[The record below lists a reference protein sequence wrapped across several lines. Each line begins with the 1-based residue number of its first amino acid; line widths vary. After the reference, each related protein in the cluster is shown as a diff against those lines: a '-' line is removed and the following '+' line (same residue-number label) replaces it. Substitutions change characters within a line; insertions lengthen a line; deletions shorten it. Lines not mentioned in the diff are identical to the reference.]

1 MKKIKV
7 KITAFNRYLISFRNS
22 IIKNLISFRNSIIKN
37 LISFRNSIVKNLI
50 SFINSIVNK
59 RKSFRFSIE
68 IKNFIIK
75 QLRLIRFTLEI
86 KKLLFFF
93 IRLEFMKNIKFKT
106 SVFSRYLISLIF
118 FLFSYLFYLSIPV
131 FYNYGDLQKDI
142 TTKLLKEFNLNAAL
156 SANITYKILPSPNFE
171 ISNVIL
177 STDLDKKFNE
187 FAQIKKLKIYVSIRE
202 LYSQKKLEIK
212 KIIFSEANFNVNK
225 NSFYYINEFF
235 RKKSSSKKIIIKKSK
250 IFFRKNVDKKDAIAL
265 SSIQT
270 SKIFYDKEKN
280 SNIIIIDGSI
290 FNTRYNLSFSRSIA
304 NQSSTNFK
312 ISFKQLNA
320 QINNEFLKSSEKS
333 INSEGIV
340 SIIFSGF
347 ENIINYE
354 ISDEFILFSSD
365 KISIDDQRTFFN
377 GKVNISP
384 FYYNIYV
391 DLDSMNV
398 IKFIRNFS
406 KIQNLL
412 QNKILLNKNF
422 NGKIIFDIHSL
433 PGIKLFDR
441 AKINLEIMNGKLMLN
456 NTTVTSEKIGKIF
469 FLDSVIQEK
478 NDKKF
483 FKSKFLF
490 DIIYQKK
497 FYQELQVPKSNR
509 IKLSN
514 IYLEIEQDLEVGDF
528 KINKFIFNKKLK
540 NNLEDKTKDLTNLL
554 NTNEINNVKN
564 WIELKKLL
572 NQIFSEIN

>member
-7 KITAFNRYLISFRNS
+7 NITAFNQYLISFRNS
-22 IIKNLISFRNSIIKN
+22 IIKKIKSFLFSVKINFNQYLISFRNSII
-37 LISFRNSIVKNLI
+37 
-50 SFINSIVNK
+50 NK
-59 RKSFRFSIE
+59 IKSFFFSIE

-75 QLRLIRFTLEI
+75 QLRLIRIPRKI

-93 IRLEFMKNIKFKT
+93 IHLEFMQNIKFNT
-106 SVFSRYLISLIF
+106 SVFSRYLISLIVL
-118 FLFSYLFYLSIPV
+118 LFSYLFYLSIPV

-142 TTKLLKEFNLNAAL
+142 TKKLLKEFNLNAAL

-177 STDLDKKFNE
+177 STGSDKKFNE
-187 FAQIKKLKIYVSIRE
+187 FAQIKKLKIYVSIRK
-202 LYSQKKLEIK
+202 LHSQKKLEIK
-212 KIIFSEANFNVNK
+212 KIIFSDANLNINK
-225 NSFYYINEFF
+225 NSFYYINDLF
-235 RKKSSSKKIIIKKSK
+235 RKKNSSKKIIIKKSK
-250 IFFRKNVDKKDAIAL
+250 IFFRKNVDKKDAIAI
-265 SSIQT
+265 SSIQN
-270 SKIFYDKEKN
+270 SKIFYDEKEN
-280 SNIIIIDGSI
+280 SNKIIIDGSI
-290 FNTRYNLSFSRSIA
+290 FNTQYNLNFLRSIA
-304 NQSSTNFK
+304 NQNLTNFQ
-312 ISFKQLNA
+312 INFKQLSA
-320 QINNEFLKSSEKS
+320 KINNEFLKSSEKS

-340 SIIFSGF
+340 SINFSGS
-347 ENIINYE
+347 ENTINYE
-354 ISDEFILFSSD
+354 INNEFILFSSD
-365 KISIDDQRTFFN
+365 ETSINEQRIFLN

-433 PGIKLFDR
+433 PEIKLFDR
-441 AKINLEIMNGKLMLN
+441 AKINLEILNGKLMLN
-456 NTTVTSEKIGKIF
+456 NSTMTSEKIVKLI

-478 NDKKF
+478 DDKKI

-490 DIIYQKK
+490 DIIDQKNFYQK
-497 FYQELQVPKSNR
+497 LQVSKSNR
-509 IKLSN
+509 RKLNN
-514 IYLEIEQDLEVGDF
+514 IYLEIEKDLEVDNF
-528 KINKFIFNKKLK
+528 KINKFIINKKLK
-540 NNLEDKTKDLTNLL
+540 NNLKDKTKDLTNLF
-554 NTNEINNVKN
+554 NINEINNVKN